1 MEIVVIGSSI
11 ESTIILAMLWT
22 ENPHVMTAA
31 GGILNAI
38 FDGFT
43 ASLIYEEEG
52 QGRRKRCSKQI

>member
-1 MEIVVIGSSI
+1 
-11 ESTIILAMLWT
+11 
-22 ENPHVMTAA
+22 MTAA